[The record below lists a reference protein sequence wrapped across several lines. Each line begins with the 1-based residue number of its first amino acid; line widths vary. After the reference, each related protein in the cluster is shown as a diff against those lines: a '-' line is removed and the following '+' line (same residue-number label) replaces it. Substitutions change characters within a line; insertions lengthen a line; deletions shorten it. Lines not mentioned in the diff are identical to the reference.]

1 MTRVLGVDPGTRHLG
16 YGLVEEHQGRLFAS
30 DYGTLDFPSS
40 LPIEERLY
48 QIHSHLMNM
57 IAMFSPNEIAIE
69 EPFLGQGPNQYVGP
83 AFAVGQAQAAVLI
96 AASSQ
101 RVPVSRYSP
110 AQVKSSVADH
120 GTATKEQVQTMV
132 MLALSLKEEPATYD
146 ATDALAIALCHL
158 RQREVKELLDRQA
171 NPGR

>member
-1 MTRVLGVDPGTRHLG
+1 MTRVLGVDPGTRRLG
-16 YGLVEEHQGRLFAS
+16 YGLVEERQGQLFAS
-30 DYGTLDFPSS
+30 DYGSLDFPSS

-48 QIHSHLMNM
+48 QIHSHLLNM
-57 IAMFSPNEIAIE
+57 IAMFSPNEVAVE

-96 AASSQ
+96 AAASQ
-101 RVPVSRYSP
+101 SIPIFRYAP
-110 AQVKSSVADH
+110 AQVKASVADH
-120 GTATKEQVQTMV
+120 GAASKDQVQTMV

-158 RQREVKELLDRQA
+158 RHREVRELLDRQA
-171 NPGR
+171 NPRR